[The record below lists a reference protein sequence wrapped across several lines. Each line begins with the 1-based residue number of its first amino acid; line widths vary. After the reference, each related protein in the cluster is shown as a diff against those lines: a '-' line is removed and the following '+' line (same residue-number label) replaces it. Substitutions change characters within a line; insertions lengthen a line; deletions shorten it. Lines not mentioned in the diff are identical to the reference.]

1 MFDLWRANRKLK
13 KLDKTFDPLIARAKK
28 WGDEEED
35 EGLISELLMERDF
48 IDIDSLISR
57 RIIRRAN
64 GLDLPIPLY
73 SDKEAWERNRT
84 TGAYYLT
91 AKGRADLRSKIRK
104 EKRERFEYWARWIV
118 LLTGLIGA
126 ATGLVAVLLSLWR
139 E

>member
-1 MFDLWRANRKLK
+1 MFDLWHAHRKLK
-13 KLDKTFDPLIARAKK
+13 KLGKTFDPLIAQAKK
-28 WGDEEED
+28 EGDEEKY

-64 GLDLPIPLY
+64 GLDLPIPPY
-73 SDKEAWERNRT
+73 SDKEAWERNRA

-91 AKGRADLRSKIRK
+91 AKGRADLRSLSRK

-126 ATGLVAVLLSLWR
+126 ATGLVAVLFSLWK
-139 E
+139 

>member
-1 MFDLWRANRKLK
+1 MFDLWHAHRKLK
-13 KLDKTFDPLIARAKK
+13 KLGKTFDPLIAQAKK
-28 WGDEEED
+28 EGDEEKY

-64 GLDLPIPLY
+64 GLDLPIPPY

-91 AKGRADLRSKIRK
+91 AKGRADLRSLIRK

-126 ATGLVAVLLSLWR
+126 ATGLVAVLFSLWK
-139 E
+139 